1 MNTGEQPAAAG
12 RTVGEPIRVLVVED
26 DRRLREWL
34 RLLIDGSAPL
44 ACVGHAGSI
53 AEALR
58 LPAAT
63 RIDVLLVDVQLPGTW
78 GSEGVA
84 TLLERWPQA
93 VALMHSSYDDDDL
106 VFASL
111 CNGAVGYVLK
121 RTAPAKLLEAIH
133 ETFAGGAPM
142 SPEIARRVITRFRSL
157 RPPERGDAKLSPQE
171 LRLLAALAEGT
182 SYAEAATTL
191 GVTVN
196 TVRTHI
202 RSIYDKLHVH
212 SKSAA
217 VSKALRTGLI

>member
-1 MNTGEQPAAAG
+1 MNSEAQPQPAARAAA
-12 RTVGEPIRVLVVED
+12 EPIRVLVVED

-34 RLLIDGSAPL
+34 RLLIDGSPPL
-44 ACVGHAGSI
+44 QCAGHAGSI

-58 LPAAT
+58 VPAAT
-63 RIDVLLVDVQLPGTW
+63 RVDVLLVDVQLPGTW

-121 RTAPAKLLEAIH
+121 RTAPAKLVEAIQ
-133 ETFAGGAPM
+133 ETWAGGAPM
-142 SPEIARRVITRFRSL
+142 SPEIARRVISKFRSI

-171 LRLLAALAEGT
+171 LRLLAALAEGA

-191 GVTVN
+191 GVSVN

>member
-1 MNTGEQPAAAG
+1 MSTDSHAPAASRAAA
-12 RTVGEPIRVLVVED
+12 EPIRVLVVED

-34 RLLIDGSAPL
+34 RLLIEGSPPL
-44 ACVGHAGSI
+44 VCAGDAGSI

-63 RIDVLLVDVQLPGTW
+63 RVDVMLLDVQLPGTW

-121 RTAPAKLLEAIH
+121 RTAPAKLLEAIY
-133 ETFAGGAPM
+133 ETRAGGAPM
-142 SPEIARRVITRFRSL
+142 SPEIARKVIGRFRSL
-157 RPPERGDAKLSPQE
+157 RPPERSDAKLSPQE
-171 LRLLAALAEGT
+171 TRLLSALAEGA
-182 SYAEAATTL
+182 SYGEAATTL